1 MALTK
6 LNFSGSGLSSLPNGS
21 VIQTISSHKSDTF
34 SMTGSTFTDIDGTD
48 QNGSGSIF
56 CCKITPTS
64 TSNKILILAVISFG
78 VQEFIG
84 SSRLMRNSTPIAIGD
99 AASNRLRATQQT
111 GGTGTTTDKYFSDSS
126 PLHFLDSPNS
136 TSEIVYKVQ
145 IQNYTSYTS
154 YINRTHSDRDT
165 ATYEPR
171 TISHM
176 TVQEIK
182 A

>member
-6 LNFSGSGLSSLPNGS
+6 LNFSGSGLSSFPTGS

-145 IQNYTSYTS
+145 IQNYAHPVYLGCQQKK
-154 YINRTHSDRDT
+154 RLR
-165 ATYEPR
+165 
-171 TISHM
+171 
-176 TVQEIK
+176 K